1 MGKKICLTLIFLTF
15 FIIPLANSV
24 YAEIY
29 QKCPGC
35 SQSCNIRTGEDISC
49 YWAECPSP
57 LCYQQPIDV
66 EKHQLLFANWTIP
79 DVILGID
86 LPGPSAIIINSV
98 ELSLTMRSSDDSF
111 YVYVNFWDC
120 GTNSYQGEWF
130 TASEDQRIWEK
141 DITDYFIP
149 CNQGYNITI
158 RPYPGGNDYLI
169 VENAMLI
176 VNYEDVYPQ
185 HNLRVSLDTEPPSDE
200 IIDKYDSF
208 TALSG
213 VECYEGDCGD
223 VIIALQYRDSSVGN
237 FVNVPVGEGEHFF
250 TTSNYENPYH
260 CGRLDDE
267 SPPCDYEWE
276 IYTNTT
282 GNYYFRAI
290 AQSEEYPEWVE
301 TAESQHVLIEVRVGS
316 LSVHEV
322 YFYPNPIYLGEN
334 TTLHATV
341 SCEDFYCGNVD
352 VLAKNGTSKII
363 ALPNEDD
370 HFILYDENP
379 QIIPSMQGDS
389 SFPLSWRLTPKIAGE
404 YPNVYVRASSDE
416 GLHYDGLPYEL
427 IVYEPSPEYGYL
439 TIQNVN
445 LNPTS
450 IKEGESTTLSGT
462 IVCND
467 DSCGSVEAYV
477 RQGDME
483 IPLYQGPLT
492 TENNPQQPYN
502 CIDMQAGQQCDVF
515 WEITGH
521 EEGVYPDI
529 HIRASSNYTEVQN
542 SSSGYDSKTLEVK
555 KDFGDILI
563 SADVN
568 PSEIFTGDS
577 ADVTGLVT
585 CTTDY
590 CGTVTAQLQY
600 SDGTPIGVEGNL
612 STPQN
617 MKFCEYL
624 PCNIYWNVNGNE
636 KGLYYQIKV
645 FVQSEETNNE
655 TDPMLLIVKDPE
667 DPPTLVVFIDNYFS
681 GVLGNLIGIDDD
693 VQCKIGDC
701 GEVSVYLQYK
711 NSSDEWQ
718 TLSQQTSLKTQ
729 ENEQGEIMNHDDL
742 IRFYWDVSS
751 DQAGTF
757 ETRVVADAAL
767 DGVIDGH
774 ADFIVEI
781 IPPGVIDIQINS
793 PDQSKKF
800 FRGDIAE
807 LEIVVRKDG
816 NPIPGLNPKFW
827 FTGSYDYLE
836 DNGDGRYSG
845 SLIIPNYAEGEYDIT
860 YEVEGVQESVQ
871 IRVDPAL
878 DVSVDADK
886 FNYET
891 LGNVLISGHV
901 LKMGIR
907 TEADVEIKINCIDWS
922 NTFDVNTDK
931 DGNFIYTIRLPGG
944 ISPGV
949 CSVIAEAVDDFN
961 NKGSAFTGI
970 RISKS
975 EFDVYEL
982 IFHNPTENE
991 VFTSGDVMNIIVKV
1005 FLDSRPIDEAAV
1017 TCTDPYGQYNIKLN
1031 NSGPGEYYA
1040 TVEAKRKPDKSE
1052 RVLICEAKTVDGYKG
1067 GGFVNIAVKPHIS
1080 IGVIEP
1086 EIKEVEPGQTILFK
1100 ILVHSDKA
1108 PLDEGIVQMTVENE
1122 TLFLNHTGSGLYRT
1136 EYTVTSEG
1144 QLFFTIFSQDPFG
1157 NVGTESTTIISRSIS
1172 RINWA
1177 ALAMMVAG
1185 LIIIGSIWF
1194 AYRTRKG
1201 KTIVKTVY
1209 KTVTKGPDRKAQL
1222 KNKIEDL
1229 EKEKKALEKAKED
1242 AEMEYYHRE
1251 ITEKEFR
1258 KMMENYEQE
1267 LLKVEEEIGEF
1278 KEELKNLK
1286 G

>member
-15 FIIPLANSV
+15 LTIPLANSV

-29 QKCPGC
+29 QKCPDC
-35 SQSCNIRTGEDISC
+35 SQLCDTNVGGDISC
-49 YWAECPSP
+49 EQAKCPSP
-57 LCYQQPIDV
+57 LCDQQPIDV
-66 EKHQLLFANWTIP
+66 EKFQILFANWTIP
-79 DVILGID
+79 DFILGKTAE
-86 LPGPSAIIINSV
+86 PESPIIINSV
-98 ELSLTMRSSDDSF
+98 KLSLTMRSSDDSF
-111 YVYVNFWDC
+111 GVYVKFWDC
-120 GTNSYQGEWF
+120 RINSYQDKWF
-130 TASEDQRIWEK
+130 EVSENQRTWDK
-141 DITDYFIP
+141 DITDYFLP
-149 CNQGYNITI
+149 CTQGYNITI
-158 RPYPGGNDYLI
+158 RPSYPGNDFLI
-169 VENAMLI
+169 VDNAMLI
-176 VNYEDVYPQ
+176 VNYEYPQ
-185 HNLRVSLDTEPPSDE
+185 NPNLRVSLDTEPPSYE
-200 IIDKYDSF
+200 IIDKYGSF
-208 TALSG
+208 TALSR

-223 VIIALQYRDSSVGN
+223 VIIALQYRLDNPVGD
-237 FVNVPVGEGEHFF
+237 FVNVPVGKGEHFF

-260 CGRLDDE
+260 CGRIYDG

-276 IYTNTT
+276 VYTNTT
-282 GNYYFRAI
+282 GNYYFRVI
-290 AQSEEYPEWVE
+290 AYSESYPDLVE
-301 TAESQHVLIEVRVGS
+301 TAQSQYVLIKVRIGS

-322 YFYPNPIYLGEN
+322 YFYPNPVHLGEN

-363 ALPNEDD
+363 ALPKEDD
-370 HFILYDENP
+370 YFILYDENP
-379 QIIPSMQGDS
+379 QIIPRMQGDK

-416 GLHYDGLPYEL
+416 GLHYQGSPYEL

-450 IKEGESTTLSGT
+450 IKEGESATLSGT

-467 DSCGSVEAYV
+467 GSCGSAEAYV

-483 IPLYQGPLT
+483 IPPYQGPLT

-529 HIRASSNYTEVQN
+529 HIRASSNYPEVQN
-542 SSSGYDSKTLEVK
+542 SSSQYDSKTLEVK

-563 SADVN
+563 SADVS
-568 PSEIFTGDS
+568 PSEIFTGES
-577 ADVTGLVT
+577 ADVTGMVT

-617 MKFCEYL
+617 IRFCEYL
-624 PCNIYWNVNGNE
+624 SCNLYWNIKGND
-636 KGLYYQIKV
+636 KGLYQIKV
-645 FVQSEETNNE
+645 FAQSEETNNE
-655 TDPMLLIVKDPE
+655 TDPMILVVQDPE
-667 DPPTLVVFIDNYFS
+667 DPPTLIVSIDNHFS
-681 GVLGNLIGIDDD
+681 GLLGNLIGIDDD

-701 GEVSVYLQYK
+701 GEVSIYLQYK
-711 NSSDEWQ
+711 NASDEWQ
-718 TLSQQTSLKTQ
+718 TLSQQTVLKTQ
-729 ENEQGEIMNHDDL
+729 ENEQVEIMNHGDL
-742 IRFYWDVSS
+742 IRFYWEVSS
-751 DQAGTF
+751 NQAGTF

-774 ADFIVEI
+774 ADFIVET
-781 IPPGVIDIQINS
+781 IPPGIIDIQIKS

-807 LEIVVRKDG
+807 LEIEVTKDG
-816 NPIPGLNPKFW
+816 NPISGLNPKFW
-827 FTGSYDYLE
+827 FARSYDYLE
-836 DNGDGRYSG
+836 DNGDGGYSG
-845 SLIIPNYAEGEYDIT
+845 SLIIPNYAEGDYDIT
-860 YEVEGVQESVQ
+860 YDAEGVQESVQ
-871 IRVDPAL
+871 IIVDPSL
-878 DVSVDADK
+878 KVSVATDK
-886 FNYET
+886 YNYET
-891 LGNVLISGHV
+891 LENVVINGYVS
-901 LKMGIR
+901 KSDIQI
-907 TEADVEIKINCIDWS
+907 EADLEIKINCIDWS

-931 DGNFIYTIRLPGG
+931 DGNFIYMIRLPGG

-970 RISKS
+970 KISKS

-982 IFHNPTENE
+982 IFHSPTENE

-1005 FLDSRPIDEAAV
+1005 LLDSRPIDGADVRCA
-1017 TCTDPYGQYNIKLN
+1017 DPYGQYNIKLN
-1031 NSGPGEYYA
+1031 DSGPGLYYA

-1052 RVLICEAKTVDGYKG
+1052 RVLSCEANTVDGYTG
-1067 GGFVNIAVKPHIS
+1067 GGFVNIVVKPSIS
-1080 IGVIEP
+1080 IEVIEP
-1086 EIKEVEPGQTILFK
+1086 EIKEVELGQTILFK
-1100 ILVHSDKA
+1100 ILVHIDKA
-1108 PLDEGIVQMTVENE
+1108 PLEEGVVQMTLGNE
-1122 TLFLNHTGSGLYRT
+1122 TKILNYSGSGLYRT
-1136 EYTVTSEG
+1136 EYPVTSEG
-1144 QLFFTIFSQDPFG
+1144 QLFFTIFAQDPFG
-1157 NVGTESTTIISRSIS
+1157 NVGSESTSIISRSIS

-1177 ALAMMVAG
+1177 AITLIAAG

-1194 AYRTRKG
+1194 AYKTRKG

-1209 KTVTKGPDRKAQL
+1209 KTVTKGPARKTVL
-1222 KNKIEDL
+1222 ENKIKDL

-1267 LLKVEEEIGEF
+1267 LLKVEEEINEF
-1278 KEELKNLK
+1278 KQELENLK